1 MTDRGTIS
9 RLAYTAAL
17 TSDLARPRCIT
28 VSEVCD
34 GFRPRSTPKNPFKR
48 GKGRGGTRQFDRL
61 QGQFNRL
68 QRQFSPLQRQF
79 ASLQTIFSLTATI
92 CSLTATIST
101 DFTSIL
107 YSGGGPVNHLSD
119 HERSRPAGQGIAPLV
134 AAAELVELLQM
145 VDQAGD
151 TRTLSGVPLPLETA
165 WCEQDLGPT
174 YARFGDTRWAAAW
187 RMLLAHAR
195 TGWNW
200 VADLQA
206 LELTVTGTPPPTRT
220 QQRAVVL
227 LLDSGLLQRHY
238 LYLSRATKRPD
249 HRQAGFV
256 WLTPAGV
263 EMLHACGVEPAQVLQ
278 SEWIQM
284 AAAHDPF
291 DTQRN
296 HTAHCV
302 LAARLARAHG
312 YRALLMPAGPGPVRF
327 DLRLTDAAGESW
339 YVECE
344 ARRLSR
350 VATRLRKWQALEREQ
365 EIAPVVALNP
375 SARRALFEEIILP
388 GIPVRATDLFSL
400 LQGRPEFWIEDD
412 LHPAGGHPHSTG
424 D

>member
-1 MTDRGTIS
+1 M
-9 RLAYTAAL
+9 
-17 TSDLARPRCIT
+17 
-28 VSEVCD
+28 
-34 GFRPRSTPKNPFKR
+34 
-48 GKGRGGTRQFDRL
+48 
-61 QGQFNRL
+61 
-68 QRQFSPLQRQF
+68 
-79 ASLQTIFSLTATI
+79 
-92 CSLTATIST
+92 
-101 DFTSIL
+101 
-107 YSGGGPVNHLSD
+107 NHLSD
-119 HERSRPAGQGIAPLV
+119 NGRSGAGGLEIAPLV
-134 AAAELVELLQM
+134 ADAELVDLLQRLELS
-145 VDQAGD
+145 GD
-151 TRTLSGVPLPLETA
+151 TRTLSGVPQPLETA
-165 WCEQDLGPT
+165 WQAQGLGPT
-174 YARFGDTRWAAAW
+174 YAHFGDTRWLMAW
-187 RMLLAHAR
+187 RMLLAHAL

-206 LELTVTGTPPPTRT
+206 LELTVTGTPPTRT
-220 QQRAVVL
+220 RARAVVL

-238 LYLSRATKRPD
+238 LYLSRASKRPD
-249 HRQAGFV
+249 QRQAGFV

-278 SEWIQM
+278 SDWIQM
-284 AAAHDPF
+284 AAGHDPF

-312 YRALLMPAGPGPVRF
+312 YRALLLPAGPERSHGTRALLTPAPVAF
-327 DLRLTDAAGESW
+327 DLRLTDAEGESW

-350 VATRLRKWQALEREQ
+350 AATRLRKWQALYRVQ

-375 SARRALFEEIILP
+375 SARRALFEEIIRP

-412 LHPAGGHPHSTG
+412 LHPAGGHPPFTG